1 MRTDVQRLQQVVIN
15 LLSNADKFT
24 KEGDVY
30 KRQVHIYAEYLYAYM
45 LVNGHY
51 FIRV

>member
-24 KEGDVY
+24 KEGTITLKLGAGYGEECCSILGD
-30 KRQVHIYAEYLYAYM
+30 
-45 LVNGHY
+45 
-51 FIRV
+51 